1 MDFNITAEEDAL
13 LIRIAA
19 QLRAGHSPTDDDLA
33 DTLGDEVRPVLQSL
47 IRKGWLVV
55 DAERSLT
62 LSTIAQ
68 AAISSRRDVGGAE
81 A

>member
-1 MDFNITAEEDAL
+1 MDFNITAEEEAL
-13 LIRIAA
+13 VRHIAA
-19 QLRAGHSPTDDDLA
+19 RHRAGDSPTDDDLA
-33 DTLGDEVRPVLQSL
+33 DELGDEVRPALQSL
-47 IRKGWLVV
+47 LQKGWLVV
-55 DAERSLT
+55 DAERALT